1 MFDVGSAVGYLL
13 LDTSQW
19 ESGFRAA
26 RTGLRTFTD
35 ETSTAAD
42 KWSAAG
48 KLIDSTGKAL
58 TLGVTAPLVG
68 LGAAAVK
75 TAADFESTMSNLK
88 AISGASA
95 EDMERLTEKAQEMGA
110 TTKFSASEAGQAL
123 TYMAMAGWETQDML
137 DGIGGVMSLA
147 AASGEDLAST
157 SDIVTDALTA
167 FGLTAK
173 DTQMFVDVL
182 ANAANSTNTSVSLL
196 GESFKYVAPVA
207 GTFGYSVQDIGA
219 ALGIMAN
226 SGIKASQAGTSL
238 RSALTRMVKPA
249 KQASDSMEALG
260 LYSDGVTTAMVNAD
274 GSMKPLRETMQ
285 ILRDTFSELTEA
297 EQAQA
302 ASAIFGQE
310 SMAGMLAIINASQ
323 EEFDS
328 LIESMDNAAGTSE
341 EMAETQLDNLTG
353 QLTILKSGVE
363 GAAIAFGNLLLPLIK
378 DVVGVLQDTVDWVN
392 NLDEDQKKLIVTIAE
407 ILVVVGPVLI
417 LLSKIISVVTALTPL
432 ISGIGT
438 VIGLLSGPIGI
449 VIGALALFAAAWAT
463 NFGNIREI
471 VSGFIDFI
479 SGGLNGLMDLLG
491 FFGDKLSGLLDKL
504 AFWKRE
510 SEGLNA
516 SPIGGE
522 TPSGGSYSGGLGYVP
537 RDMNVR
543 VHEGEAIL
551 TKQQNQERN
560 QGNGGPETLVIP
572 ISVGEEQIETVIV
585 DLLKR
590 EVRT

>member
-1 MFDVGSAVGYLL
+1 MIDVGSAVGYLL

-35 ETSTAAD
+35 ETSSAAD

-48 KLIDSTGKAL
+48 KLMGSTGKAL

-68 LGAAAVK
+68 LGAASVK
-75 TAADFESTMSNLK
+75 TAADFEASMSNVK
-88 AISGASA
+88 AISGATA
-95 EDMERLTEKAQEMGA
+95 EEMERLTEKAQEMGA
-110 TTKFSASEAGQAL
+110 KTKFSASEASEAMS
-123 TYMAMAGWETQDML
+123 YMAMAGWETQDML
-137 DGIGGVMSLA
+137 DGIEGIMNLA
-147 AASGEDLAST
+147 AASGESLATT

-182 ANAANSTNTSVSLL
+182 ASAASSTNTNVSML

-207 GTFGYSVQDIGA
+207 GTFGYSVQDIGV
-219 ALGIMAN
+219 ALGLMAN

-238 RSALTRMVKPA
+238 RSALSRMIKPTE
-249 KQASDSMEALG
+249 QASTYMEELG
-260 LYSDGVTTAMVNAD
+260 LYSDGVVTAMTNAD
-274 GSMKPLRETMQ
+274 GTMKPFRETMQ
-285 ILRDTFSELTEA
+285 ILRDTFGELSEA

-310 SMAGMLAIINASQ
+310 AMAGMLAIINST
-323 EEFDS
+323 EEDFDK
-328 LIESMDNAAGTSE
+328 LIETMDTAAGTSE
-341 EMAETQLDNLTG
+341 EMAETQLDNLSG

-363 GAAIAFGNLLLPLIK
+363 GAAIAFGNLLIPLVK
-378 DVVGVLQDTVDWVN
+378 DVAGFLQEVVTWVN

-417 LLSKIISVVTALTPL
+417 ILSKIISLVMALGPL
-432 ISGIGT
+432 ISGMGAI
-438 VIGLLSGPIGI
+438 IGLLSGPIGLI
-449 VIGALALFAAAWAT
+449 IGALALFAAAWTT

-471 VSGFIDFI
+471 VGGFIEFI
-479 SGGLNGLMDLLG
+479 TGGLNGLMDLLG

-522 TPSGGSYSGGLGYVP
+522 TPAGGSYSGGLGYVP

>member
-1 MFDVGSAVGYLL
+1 MIDVGSAVGYLL

-35 ETSTAAD
+35 ETSSAAD

-48 KLIDSTGKAL
+48 KLMGSTGKAL

-68 LGAAAVK
+68 LGAASVK
-75 TAADFESTMSNLK
+75 TAADFEASMSNVK
-88 AISGASA
+88 AISGATA
-95 EDMERLTEKAQEMGA
+95 EEMERLTEKAQEMGA
-110 TTKFSASEAGQAL
+110 KTKFSASEASEAMS
-123 TYMAMAGWETQDML
+123 YMAMAGWETQDML
-137 DGIGGVMSLA
+137 DGIEGIMNLA
-147 AASGEDLAST
+147 AASGESLATT

-182 ANAANSTNTSVSLL
+182 ASAASSTNTNVSML

-207 GTFGYSVQDIGA
+207 GTFGYSVQDIGV
-219 ALGIMAN
+219 ALGLMAN

-238 RSALTRMVKPA
+238 RSALTRMIKPT
-249 KQASDSMEALG
+249 KMSMEYMEKLG
-260 LYSDGVTTAMVNAD
+260 LYSDGVSVAMTNAD
-274 GSMKPLRETMQ
+274 GTMKPFRETMQ
-285 ILRDTFSELTEA
+285 ILRDTFGELSEA

-310 SMAGMLAIINASQ
+310 AMAGMLAIINSTQ
-323 EEFDS
+323 EDFDS
-328 LIESMDNAAGTSE
+328 LIETMDNAAGTSE
-341 EMAETQLDNLTG
+341 EMAETQLDNLSG

-363 GAAIAFGNLLLPLIK
+363 GAAIAFGNLLIPLVK
-378 DVVGVLQDTVDWVN
+378 DVAGFLQGVVTWVN

-417 LLSKIISVVTALTPL
+417 ILSKIISLVMTLGPL
-432 ISGIGT
+432 ISGVGT
-438 VIGLLSGPIGI
+438 IIGLLSGPIGLI
-449 VIGALALFAAAWAT
+449 IGALALFAAAWAT

-471 VSGFIDFI
+471 VGGFIEFI

-522 TPSGGSYSGGLGYVP
+522 TPAGGSYSGGLGYVP